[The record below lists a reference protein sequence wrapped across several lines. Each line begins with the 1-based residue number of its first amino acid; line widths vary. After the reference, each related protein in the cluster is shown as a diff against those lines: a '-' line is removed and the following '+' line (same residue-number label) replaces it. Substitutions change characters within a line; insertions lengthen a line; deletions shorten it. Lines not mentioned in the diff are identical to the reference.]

1 MFTTHLIQ
9 FFFRS
14 LGPQV
19 IIPAVIEPWTGV
31 PNAGL
36 EGWALINSDTEGWS
50 TLSKATN
57 VWVTVTNPA

>member
-14 LGPQV
+14 
-19 IIPAVIEPWTGV
+19 ISSAVVVVTVEPWTGV

-36 EGWALINSDTEGWS
+36 ENWSLISSDTESWS
-50 TLSKATN
+50 TLNKATN
-57 VWVTVTNPA
+57 VWVTVTNPS